1 MQLAENTLPTLPD
14 NLPKIDIDK
23 AVQYRLNGLTMAEIG
38 KIFNCSKQAVSQ
50 ALAPYKSVPKGYKTY
65 KDRKAEILELKQYE
79 LVSSVDA
86 AAIKK
91 MQPYQAITA
100 VGILEDKIRL
110 IRGESTSNVSVHSV
124 VDDLNKRKQEL
135 LDRLNTVDNSV
146 DNADI
151 KEGNDTN

>member
-1 MQLAENTLPTLPD
+1 MQTAQDILPTLPD

-23 AVQYRLNGLTMAEIG
+23 AVQHRFNGLTMAEIG

-50 ALAPYKSVPKGYKTY
+50 ALAPYKNIPKGYKTY

-79 LVSSVDA
+79 LVCAVDA

-100 VGILEDKIRL
+100 IGILEDKIRL
-110 IRGESTSNVSVHSV
+110 IRGESTQNVSVHSV
-124 VDDLNKRKQEL
+124 VEDLQKRKEALLNKLRP
-135 LDRLNTVDNSV
+135 VD
-146 DNADI
+146 
-151 KEGNDTN
+151 K